1 MSATAA
7 QLPSKAPD
15 AQGED
20 LAVMAFVA
28 DDVTRQTL
36 IRLAADQKWRDP
48 VIMTGGIEAAR
59 KKLHNS
65 ASPGLLIVDLSE
77 SKNDPLAE
85 INELAELCE
94 PGTRVIALGTA
105 NDVRLYRS
113 LIDAGVT
120 DYLVKPVTTGDLVRT
135 INHAVSNQKADPAA
149 GKQGRITVM
158 LGARGGVG
166 ASTVATNLA
175 WLLSQ
180 EQGQNV
186 VLVDLDL
193 AFGTIALSLDI
204 EPGSGFRDVLQN
216 PSRIDPL
223 FLERASLR
231 VNDTLAILGTEE
243 PLVGGGHLNPEAFMP
258 LLTELGKTFDHIVL
272 DIPRAFALQH
282 PELLATAT
290 TTVLV
295 TDLSLSAMRDALRIR
310 SMVREVAPHTN
321 LMVVVN
327 HTRPV
332 GKGDM
337 PLVEFEKSIDD
348 TIACDIPY
356 DAKAA
361 AQATGEGK
369 PIAAVVKASKATQAM
384 RKISQGMAAT
394 KAKKKKGF
402 ALSRLFKS

>member
-1 MSATAA
+1 
-7 QLPSKAPD
+7 
-15 AQGED
+15 
-20 LAVMAFVA
+20 MAFVA

-48 VIMTGGIEAAR
+48 VIVTGGIEAAR

-135 INHAVSNQKADPAA
+135 IHHAVSNQKADPAA

-180 EQGQNV
+180 EQGQHV

-295 TDLSLSAMRDALRIR
+295 TDLSLSAMRDALRLR
-310 SMVREVAPHTN
+310 SMVREVSPHTN

-327 HTRPV
+327 HTRPLS
-332 GKGDM
+332 KGDM
-337 PLVEFEKSIDD
+337 PLAEFEKSIDD
-348 TIACDIPY
+348 AIACDIPY

-361 AQATGEGK
+361 ALATGAGK
-369 PIAAVVKASKATQAM
+369 PIAAVVKNSKATQAM
-384 RKISQGMAAT
+384 RKISQGMATT

>member
-1 MSATAA
+1 MSAMAA
-7 QLPSKAPD
+7 RQS
-15 AQGED
+15 GSERED
-20 LAVMAFVA
+20 SGSILAVMAFVA

-48 VIMTGGIEAAR
+48 VIATGGIEAAR
-59 KKLHNS
+59 KQLRGS

-120 DYLVKPVTTGDLVRT
+120 DYMVKPVTAGDLARAV
-135 INHAVSNQKADPAA
+135 NYAVSSQKPDPAE
-149 GKQGRITVM
+149 GKQGRIAAV

-166 ASTVATNLA
+166 ASTVAVNLA

-180 EQGQNV
+180 EQGQQV

-223 FLERASLR
+223 FLERAALR

-243 PLVGGGHLNPEAFMP
+243 SLVGGGHWSAEAFVP

-272 DIPRAFALQH
+272 DIPRAFAVQH
-282 PELLATAT
+282 PEIIATAM

-310 SMVREVAPHTN
+310 SMVRETAPHTN
-321 LMVVVN
+321 LKVVVN
-327 HTRPV
+327 HARPV
-332 GKGDM
+332 SKGDM
-337 PLVEFEKSIDD
+337 PLAEFERSIDD
-348 TIACDIPY
+348 TIACDIPF
-356 DAKAA
+356 DAKGA
-361 AQATGEGK
+361 AQATGAGR
-369 PIAAVVKASKATQAM
+369 PLAAVAKKSKGTEAL
-384 RKISQGMAAT
+384 RKMSLSMAAT

-402 ALSRLFKS
+402 ALSRLFKP

>member
-36 IRLAADQKWRDP
+36 IRLAAEQKWRDP

-59 KKLHNS
+59 RKLQNS

-120 DYLVKPVTTGDLVRT
+120 DYLVKPVTTGDLLRT

-282 PELLATAT
+282 PEILTTAT

-310 SMVREVAPHTN
+310 SMVREVSPHTN

-337 PLVEFEKSIDD
+337 PLAEFEKSIDD

-369 PIAAVVKASKATQAM
+369 PIAAVVKNSKATQAM
-384 RKISQGMAAT
+384 RKISQGMATT